1 MTLTGAMRFVLNRT
15 NLTGLALAS
24 ALVAAACA
32 STAPEPALSGTR
44 WVAQSIEGAPVAYR
58 TPTIEFAADRI
69 SGTGGCNR
77 FFGGY
82 TISGDRISFGG
93 VGATEMACEPVV
105 MAQEAAFHTAL
116 SSAQTYRREGETLI
130 LSSSAGEALVF
141 RAAQ

>member
-1 MTLTGAMRFVLNRT
+1 MTFMGVMRFVLNRT
-15 NLTGLALAS
+15 TLSGLALAS

-32 STAPEPALSGTR
+32 SSAPEAPLSGTR
-44 WVAQSIEGAPVAYR
+44 WQAQSIEGAPVAYR
-58 TPTIEFAADRI
+58 TPTIEFAGDRI

-93 VGATEMACEPVV
+93 VGATEMACEPVI

-116 SSAQTYRREGETLI
+116 NSAQTYRREGETLV
-130 LSSSAGEALVF
+130 LTSSAGDALVF
-141 RAAQ
+141 RPAQ

>member
-32 STAPEPALSGTR
+32 STAPEPPLSGTR

-93 VGATEMACEPVV
+93 VGTTEMACEPVV

>member
-1 MTLTGAMRFVLNRT
+1 MTFTGVMRFVLNRT
-15 NLTGLALAS
+15 NLTALALAS

-32 STAPEPALSGTR
+32 SSAPEAPLSGTR
-44 WVAQSIEGAPVAYR
+44 WQAQTIEGAPVAYR

-77 FFGGY
+77 YFGTYQITGAQ
-82 TISGDRISFGG
+82 ISVGD

-116 SSAQTYRREGETLI
+116 GDARSYRREGETLI
-130 LSSSAGEALVF
+130 LASSSGDVLVF
-141 RAAQ
+141 RPAQ

>member
-1 MTLTGAMRFVLNRT
+1 MTFRGVMRFVLNRT
-15 NLTGLALAS
+15 SLTGLALAS

-32 STAPEPALSGTR
+32 SSAPEAPLSGTR
-44 WVAQSIEGAPVAYR
+44 WQAQSIEGAPVAYR
-58 TPTIEFAADRI
+58 TPTIEFEANRI

-93 VGATEMACEPVV
+93 VGATEMACEPVI

-116 SSAQTYRREGETLI
+116 SSAQTFRREGDALI
-130 LSSSAGEALVF
+130 LSSSAGDALVF
-141 RAAQ
+141 RPAQ

>member
-32 STAPEPALSGTR
+32 STAPEPPLSGTR

>member
-1 MTLTGAMRFVLNRT
+1 MTFKGVMGFVLNRAT
-15 NLTGLALAS
+15 LSGLALAS

-32 STAPEPALSGTR
+32 SSAPDAPLSGTR
-44 WVAQSIEGAPVAYR
+44 WMAQSIEGAPVAYR
-58 TPTIEFAADRI
+58 TPTIEFAGDRI

-82 TISGDRISFGG
+82 AVSGEAISFTG

-116 SSAQTYRREGETLI
+116 GDARRFRREGESLI
-130 LSSSAGEALVF
+130 LASSSGDVLVF
-141 RAAQ
+141 RPAP